1 MNVLQ
6 RLQHPMRPRQFVHR
20 RVVEPFQE
28 FMALEAASGIVIV
41 AAAIAALIWANSPW
55 DQEYFELWAE
65 HVHLDFNLFTIDESI
80 GHLVNDGLMVI
91 FFFVVG
97 LEIKREVVHGQL
109 STPKSASLPIIAA
122 VGGMAVPGLIY
133 LAFNTGGDAAKGWAI
148 PVATDIAFAVGVLS
162 LLGNR
167 VPLSLKIFLLALA
180 IADDLGGILVI
191 AIFYTESISVEA
203 LFYAGLVLVVINLFR
218 LYGVR
223 TLNVYIFLGA
233 LMWVAVL
240 KSGIHATIA
249 GVVLALFTPARSYY
263 DAAEYSPTARGLL
276 DALDNAPPVEFDA
289 QQTLLEEMEDLSRGS
304 EAPLDRLEHMLAPWV
319 SFLIVPI
326 FALANAGV
334 RVTGES
340 VSDAA
345 GAGVSWGIVLGLV
358 VGKPVGIVL
367 FTFLAVRLGLSNRPY
382 GVTWLQVTG
391 VGLLGGVGFTVALFI
406 TELAFESEV
415 LINDAKMGI
424 LVGSIIAATV
434 GYLFLR
440 VTPSHPD
447 HVAASRPNRH

>member
-1 MNVLQ
+1 MSFLE
-6 RLQHPMRPRQFVHR
+6 RLRHPFQPRQFVR
-20 RVVEPFQE
+20 RNVVEPFQE

-41 AAAIAALIWANSPW
+41 AAAFIALIWANSPW
-55 DQEYFELWAE
+55 DEQYFELWNE
-65 HVHLDFNLFTIDESI
+65 HVHLDFNLFTINESL
-80 GHLVNDGLMVI
+80 GHLVNDGLMAI

-109 STPKSASLPIIAA
+109 STPKSASLPVIAA
-122 VGGMAVPGLIY
+122 LGGMAVPGLIY
-133 LAFNTGGDAAKGWAI
+133 LMFNPGGDAAKGWAI

-162 LLGNR
+162 LVGNR

-180 IADDLGGILVI
+180 IADDLGGIFVI
-191 AIFYTESISVEA
+191 AAFYTDEISLEA
-203 LFYAGLVLVVINLFR
+203 LMYAGIILLIINGFR

-223 TLNVYIFLGA
+223 TLNVYVFFGA

-249 GVVLALFTPARSYY
+249 GVVLALFTPASSYY
-263 DAAEYSPTARGLL
+263 DPNRFRVTARGLL
-276 DALDNAPPVEFDA
+276 GDPDTDDHDARQSLF
-289 QQTLLEEMEDLSRGS
+289 EEMEDLSRGS

-334 RVTGES
+334 VITGES
-340 VSDAA
+340 VSDAV

-358 VGKPVGIVL
+358 IGKPVGI
-367 FTFLAVRLGLSNRPY
+367 FTFTYLAVRLGLANRPH
-382 GVTWLQVTG
+382 GVTWLQVFG

-406 TELAFESEV
+406 TELAFESQV

-424 LVGSIIAATV
+424 LAGSIVAAV
-434 GYLFLR
+434 IGYLFLR
-440 VTPSHPD
+440 LTPAHPD
-447 HVAASRPNRH
+447 A